1 MDKAQRAFFN
11 KIDEILW
18 HDWNPVGFP
27 VPKDEYRAYVPQ
39 IFRHVEDGYSE
50 EALAK
55 ELHLMAMGINESARY
70 NDSVKTARYIVEA
83 KGKLL

>member
-18 HDWNPVGFP
+18 QEWNPIGFP

-39 IFRHVEDGYSE
+39 IYRHVANGYTE
-50 EALAK
+50 EALAE
-55 ELHLMAMGINESARY
+55 ELHLMAMGLNESARFA
-70 NDSVKTARYIVEA
+70 DSRRCAHYIVEA
-83 KGKLL
+83 KSKLL

>member
-39 IFRHVEDGYSE
+39 IFRHVESGYSE
-50 EALAK
+50 DALAK
-55 ELHLMAMGINESARY
+55 
-70 NDSVKTARYIVEA
+70 
-83 KGKLL
+83 